1 MSIIIRALSLII
13 AGIMFIG
20 VGPTNAAKYSTLDDE
35 NCKLN
40 FSVLSDAHIEGNN
53 PERFNTFAKI
63 LKDSKN
69 TTKEND
75 AMVFLGDDTMNGQ
88 TIESLLFYGAV
99 GRVDPAK
106 QYINVIGNHDT
117 HEDTGDYE
125 TLFNKYKNFSS
136 ALLNLNVD
144 KQYYYRI
151 INGCYFIVVASE
163 GQGVNAM
170 YVSDEQLKWLDETL
184 QLAANDNAVAFV
196 MSHHDMR
203 AMYNQ
208 DDYAIRDILEKYK
221 NVFYLYGHTHTSMT
235 ADWVLRE
242 DEKGVRIINLPRCT
256 EQDDALGKNT
266 PEWTGFGVQVE
277 VYEDE
282 VVFRFRNYYYHTWA
296 DGFEKHWPI
305 EK

>member
-1 MSIIIRALSLII
+1 MSVIIRILSLFI

-20 VGPTNAAKYSTLDDE
+20 VGPVNAAKYSALDDE
-35 NCKLN
+35 NCKLS

-53 PERFNTFAKI
+53 PGRFNTFAKI
-63 LKDSKN
+63 LKDAKN
-69 TTKEND
+69 TTREND

-99 GRVDPAK
+99 ATVDPAK

-117 HEDTGDYE
+117 HEDTGKYE
-125 TLFNKYKNFSS
+125 DLFNKYRLFSS

-184 QLAANDNAVAFV
+184 KLAEKDNAVAFV
-196 MSHHDMR
+196 VSHHDMR
-203 AMYNQ
+203 STYNQ
-208 DDYAIRDILEKYK
+208 EYYAIRDILAKYR
-221 NVFYLYGHTHTSMT
+221 NVFYLYGHTHTSMNR
-235 ADWVLRE
+235 DWVIRE

-256 EQDDALGKNT
+256 EQDDFDKNS
-266 PEWTGFGVQVE
+266 PEWTGFGTQVE

-296 DGFEKHWPI
+296 DGFEQHWAI